1 MNINNEIVSVKCVDF
16 TFDGQGLC
24 KSKNNRTIF
33 VPGLLINEEAKV
45 EILYRKKDYDIGK
58 IKELTLKSIYR
69 INPRCKCAT
78 SCGGCSFQNLDYQ
91 QELIYKKNVA
101 IKTLNNIAGLNI
113 IDTKI
118 HGMADPYYYRN
129 KIQVPFGKDKQRRL
143 VYGFYKFKSHD
154 IVPINECV
162 IQDKVHVKILSTI
175 KELMKIYQIEPYNED
190 KRIGTLRHC
199 LIRVGKV
206 SKEVM
211 VTLVVTNN
219 KFKNK
224 NKFSKELTKRCEEI
238 TTLILNINDRKT
250 NVILGEKEE
259 ILFGKGY
266 IEDTLLNT
274 RFRISSKSFYQVNHN
289 QCEVLYS
296 LAFQLANLK
305 KDDVILDAYSGI
317 GTIGLTSARFC
328 KKVVGF
334 EVVSDAI
341 KDAKLNAKINDIR
354 NAYYYNKDA
363 NDFEFKEKFDVVF
376 VDPPRKGLDEKFIN
390 ILLSQKPK
398 KIIYISCDVGTLAR
412 DLKILKCSY
421 NIKDIQFVDMFPR
434 TYHIETICALS
445 FKSQNS

>member
-58 IKELTLKSIYR
+58 IKELTLKSNYR

-78 SCGGCSFQNLDYQ
+78 SCGGCSFQNL
-91 QELIYKKNVA
+91 V
-101 IKTLNNIAGLNI
+101 
-113 IDTKI
+113 
-118 HGMADPYYYRN
+118 ADPYYYRN

-434 TYHIETICALS
+434 TYHVETVVSLINKRYS
-445 FKSQNS
+445 E